1 MSRRHGLWLAW
12 MVLFC
17 GAVPAV
23 SGCATKESAQ
33 RTEVQKL
40 QARAAYDRALSYLS
54 EKQPAPAMTALQEAI
69 SVNPNQAVYRDTLGV
84 VLLEL
89 GRPDM
94 ALEHFTKAV
103 EIDPIYAD
111 AYFHMGTALA
121 EARKWDEAVT
131 AYKKAISLPTLTVPE
146 SANQNLG
153 LALYHL
159 KRYQEAEQTLRFA
172 ISLDPKLQAAYYNL
186 GLVFVAENRKE
197 EAKAAFRQA
206 TQLAPDSPVGQ
217 AAQDRLKALGETA
230 K

>member
-1 MSRRHGLWLAW
+1 MSRRHGIASALLLSA
-12 MVLFC
+12 L
-17 GAVPAV
+17 
-23 SGCATKESAQ
+23 SLLGCASASSQ
-33 RTEVQKL
+33 QAAEVQKL
-40 QARAAYDRALSYLS
+40 QAREAYDRALSHLND
-54 EKQPAPAMTALQEAI
+54 KQPAPAMTALQEAI
-69 SVNPNQAVYRDTLGV
+69 SVNPSSPVYRDTLGV

-94 ALEHFTKAV
+94 AVEHFKKAV
-103 EIDPIYAD
+103 ELDPIYAD
-111 AYFHMGTALA
+111 AYFHLGTALA
-121 EARKWDEAVT
+121 EARRWEEAVT
-131 AYKKAISLPTLTVPE
+131 AYKKALSLPTLTIPE

-172 ISLDPKLQAAYYNL
+172 ISLDPRLQAAYYNL

-206 TQLAPDSPVGQ
+206 SQLGPDSPVGQ
-217 AAQDRLKALGETA
+217 AAQDRLKALGEAA

>member
-1 MSRRHGLWLAW
+1 MSRRHGLWL
-12 MVLFC
+12 VLC
-17 GAVPAV
+17 AVGLVGIGMRHQGSDPAHRGAEA
-23 SGCATKESAQ
+23 SGARSVRSRAQ
-33 RTEVQKL
+33 LPQR
-40 QARAAYDRALSYLS
+40 QAAGAGDDRA
-54 EKQPAPAMTALQEAI
+54 QEAI

-94 ALEHFTKAV
+94 ALEHFKKAV
-103 EIDPIYAD
+103 ELDPIYAD

-121 EARKWDEAVT
+121 EARRWDDAVT
-131 AYKKAISLPTLTVPE
+131 AYKKAISLPTLTIPE

-186 GLVFVAENRKE
+186 GLVLVAENRKD

-206 TQLAPDSPVGQ
+206 NQLGPDSPVGQ
-217 AAQDRLKALGETA
+217 ASPGPPQGVGETA

>member
-1 MSRRHGLWLAW
+1 
-12 MVLFC
+12 
-17 GAVPAV
+17 
-23 SGCATKESAQ
+23 
-33 RTEVQKL
+33 
-40 QARAAYDRALSYLS
+40 
-54 EKQPAPAMTALQEAI
+54 MTALQEAI

-94 ALEHFTKAV
+94 AIEHFKKAV

-121 EARKWDEAVT
+121 EARKWDDAVA
-131 AYKKAISLPTLTVPE
+131 AYKKALSLPTLTIPE

-197 EAKAAFRQA
+197 EATAAFRQA
-206 TQLAPDSPVGQ
+206 SQLAPDSPVGQ
-217 AAQDRLKALGETA
+217 AAQDRLKALGVSA

>member
-1 MSRRHGLWLAW
+1 MSRRHGLWL
-12 MVLFC
+12 VLFAVGLVWGC
-17 GAVPAV
+17 G
-23 SGCATKESAQ
+23 TKEAAQ

-40 QARAAYDRALSYLS
+40 QARAAYDRALSYLND
-54 EKQPAPAMTALQEAI
+54 KQPAPAMTALQEAI
-69 SVNPNQAVYRDTLGV
+69 SVNPSSPVYRDTLGV

-94 ALEHFTKAV
+94 AVEHFKKAV
-103 EIDPIYAD
+103 ELDPIYAD
-111 AYFHMGTALA
+111 AYFHLGTALA
-121 EARKWDEAVT
+121 EARRWEEAVT
-131 AYKKAISLPTLTVPE
+131 AYKKALSLPTLTIPE

-172 ISLDPKLQAAYYNL
+172 ISLDPRLQAAYYNL
-186 GLVFVAENRKE
+186 GLVFLAENRKE

-206 TQLAPDSPVGQ
+206 SQLAPDTPVGQ
-217 AAQDRLKALGETA
+217 AAQDRLKALGEAA

>member
-1 MSRRHGLWLAW
+1 MSRRHGIWL
-12 MVLFC
+12 VLC
-17 GAVPAV
+17 AVGLAV
-23 SGCATKESAQ
+23 SGCATKEASQ

-40 QARAAYDRALSYLS
+40 QARAAYDRALSYLND
-54 EKQPAPAMTALQEAI
+54 KQPAPAMTALQEAI
-69 SVNPNQAVYRDTLGV
+69 SVNPTQAVYRDTLGV

-94 ALEHFTKAV
+94 ALEHFKKAV

-121 EARKWDEAVT
+121 EARKWDEAVA
-131 AYKKAISLPTLTVPE
+131 AYKKALSLPTLTIPE

-186 GLVFVAENRKE
+186 GLVFVAENRRE